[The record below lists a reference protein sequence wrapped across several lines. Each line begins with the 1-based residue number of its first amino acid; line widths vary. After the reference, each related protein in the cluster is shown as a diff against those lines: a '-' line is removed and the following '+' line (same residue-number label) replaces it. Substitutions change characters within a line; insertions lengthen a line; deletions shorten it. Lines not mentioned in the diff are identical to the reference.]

1 MMGGSKSQGLVGKFF
16 LWPLGKDGDHRV
28 AGEVV
33 EQVDPEHYLIR
44 LGDGPRLYLVPL
56 KAMVFEIGEMG
67 SLEEGSPKYAWGFYE
82 TREDLERAVEEAES
96 WDTVME
102 RISAGDLKGAVEAV
116 EELESGDTRMAV
128 AKNITA
134 ALLSPK
140 GSTRLMDAIRRGG
153 GGISAA
159 ELADIAKTAR
169 DREEG

>member
-1 MMGGSKSQGLVGKFF
+1 MKCGVRCQKGCIGSILSFVRLDSYSFRQESYLT
-16 LWPLGKDGDHRV
+16 
-28 AGEVV
+28 
-33 EQVDPEHYLIR
+33 EHDTISI
-44 LGDGPRLYLVPL
+44 VSSI
-56 KAMVFEIGEMG
+56 VCC
-67 SLEEGSPKYAWGFYE
+67 
-82 TREDLERAVEEAES
+82 
-96 WDTVME
+96 TVME